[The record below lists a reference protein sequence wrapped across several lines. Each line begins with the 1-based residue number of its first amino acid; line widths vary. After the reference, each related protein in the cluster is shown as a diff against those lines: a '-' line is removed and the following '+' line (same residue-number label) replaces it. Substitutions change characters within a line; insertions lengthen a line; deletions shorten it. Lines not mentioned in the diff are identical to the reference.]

1 MRRALRYLGF
11 LAAAAFISW
20 VLLRNFREIPAID
33 LHSVSAW
40 GALTAALALYLA
52 ILLVAGLGWRLLQQ
66 SYGQSPGLL
75 QAQSQ
80 LLIAQFGK
88 YLPGNFA
95 HFLGRIGL
103 AVQDGASATG
113 SGLALIAETAL
124 TILAGIAVAIAGLWL
139 MPELRTTLGATMPQR
154 PDHAIAAAVV
164 LAVVVLA
171 LLGGYLLHRL
181 RAAAA
186 PPRWPDAPGRFA
198 AAFLAYVANFV
209 LLGLSLWLIA
219 KVAAP
224 SDALPV
230 TLAVIVFAAA
240 WIAGLLTPGAPGGLG
255 VREGIIT
262 LGLGVA
268 IGEPAALATALLH
281 RGVSVFGDV
290 LGLGLGW
297 IVRQPRDRE
306 I

>member
-154 PDHAIAAAVV
+154 PRSCYRGGGGAGGGRSGTVGGLFIAPFAGGCCAPALARCAGAVCGGFSGLCRKFCAAGPFAVV
-164 LAVVVLA
+164 DRQS
-171 LLGGYLLHRL
+171 GG
-181 RAAAA
+181 A
-186 PPRWPDAPGRFA
+186 
-198 AAFLAYVANFV
+198 
-209 LLGLSLWLIA
+209 
-219 KVAAP
+219 
-224 SDALPV
+224 
-230 TLAVIVFAAA
+230 
-240 WIAGLLTPGAPGGLG
+240 
-255 VREGIIT
+255 E
-262 LGLGVA
+262 
-268 IGEPAALATALLH
+268 
-281 RGVSVFGDV
+281 
-290 LGLGLGW
+290 
-297 IVRQPRDRE
+297 
-306 I
+306 